1 MEAKN
6 AEQWYDGMTIHPY
19 SDHVDGGNDANA
31 FYDNAMKR
39 AEVSGIGKVKNKM
52 ALLEPKGKV
61 PVISEFGI
69 YNNYRGTAAVADACD
84 LYCKSINGI
93 CSHGKSLYSKT
104 LSLGLV

>member
-69 YNNYRGTAAVADACD
+69 IQRHSCGRRRMRFILQKY
-84 LYCKSINGI
+84 
-93 CSHGKSLYSKT
+93 
-104 LSLGLV
+104 

>member
-1 MEAKN
+1 M
-6 AEQWYDGMTIHPY
+6 Q
-19 SDHVDGGNDANA
+19 NA

-69 YNNYRGTAAVADACD
+69 YNNTEAQLRSQTHAIYIAKVLMEYVRMGSP
-84 LYCKSINGI
+84 YIQ
-93 CSHGKSLYSKT
+93 KT

>member
-1 MEAKN
+1 
-6 AEQWYDGMTIHPY
+6 
-19 SDHVDGGNDANA
+19 
-31 FYDNAMKR
+31 MKR

-69 YNNYRGTAAVADACD
+69 YNNTEAQLRSQTHAIYIAKKVLMEYVRMGSP
-84 LYCKSINGI
+84 YIQ
-93 CSHGKSLYSKT
+93 KT

>member
-1 MEAKN
+1 
-6 AEQWYDGMTIHPY
+6 MTIHPY

-69 YNNYRGTAAVADACD
+69 YNNTEAQLRSQTHA
-84 LYCKSINGI
+84 I
-93 CSHGKSLYSKT
+93 
-104 LSLGLV
+104 